1 MATTITFNLPSDD
14 ETKPIIQTQTD
25 QQYLLRPPGKIFKP
39 FPSTIKQSIETNRQQ
54 LHMTGSHSTIG
65 FLPVKRASIDTTA
78 DLDENHLLTIS
89 EENQPLSIRRAP
101 SEIRVTL
108 FPDEKLTS
116 SQLEVS
122 ESIPEKSLRLSDPS
136 LANPKSLK
144 INRNDYGRRSIF
156 DHRFGRRIHSSFSSS
171 TTLRS
176 LSRRR
181 STTPQS
187 LLPPRLNLNNIS
199 TISRSRRHTYRLP
212 RNSKWHIVRHRLHDI
227 AMMSDSYARNK
238 LLEQDI
244 RWAQL
249 REKICAQVF
258 DMREMSLL
266 RQQDDGLI
274 PKKKIRKTRFDLKTI
289 PVNELIHV
297 ERDGRVYSMSTRDL
311 VLGRLLGDEDIHL
324 DAFAQLDARRHLQ
337 VQQRLLKQQ
346 EGRTRLKKH
355 IAFSFCLCN
364 LSFIALMFAAMF
376 IFAMKTIIELR
387 SREFF

>member
-1 MATTITFNLPSDD
+1 MATTITFNLPNDD
-14 ETKPIIQTQTD
+14 EKKPIIQTQTD

-39 FPSTIKQSIETNRQQ
+39 FPSTIKQSIEANRRQ
-54 LHMTGSHSTIG
+54 LQIPSSHTTVG
-65 FLPVKRASIDTTA
+65 FFPIRRTSIDAPT
-78 DLDENHLLTIS
+78 DLEDQRLLTIS
-89 EENQPLSIRRAP
+89 EETSDKRSPT
-101 SEIRVTL
+101 EIRVTL
-108 FPDEKLTS
+108 FPDASLTG

-122 ESIPEKSLRLSDPS
+122 DVNHEDTLRLSEPS
-136 LANPKSLK
+136 LLTPKNNHPK
-144 INRNDYGRRSIF
+144 ITRNDYGRRSIF
-156 DHRFGRRIHSSFSSS
+156 EHRFGRRIHSSFSSS

-181 STTPQS
+181 STPPQS
-187 LLPPRLNLNNIS
+187 LSARLPMNNL
-199 TISRSRRHTYRLP
+199 TALSRSRRHTYRLP

-258 DMREMSLL
+258 DMREMNIL
-266 RQQDDGLI
+266 RQEDDGLI

-289 PVNELIHV
+289 PVNELIHI
-297 ERDGRVYSMSTRDL
+297 EREGRVYSMSTRDL

-337 VQQRLLKQQ
+337 VQQRLLKRQ

-376 IFAMKTIIELR
+376 IFAMKTIFELK
-387 SREFF
+387 SREYF